1 MSDKDKKY
9 KVIEQDKGLL
19 KYELVS
25 PTGVVVA
32 TFKTRVWAESSA
44 KVCNQ
49 GLDK

>member
-1 MSDKDKKY
+1 MSDQDKKY
-9 KVIEQDKGLL
+9 KVIEQEKGSL

-32 TFKTRVWAESSA
+32 TFKTRVQADSSA

-49 GLDK
+49 GIDK